1 MTLSKNILWA
11 ALLVGVIAV
20 VVIASLFLPKL
31 AFGAS
36 PAGST
41 FNDSK
46 QASVAI
52 NLASPG
58 TNGTSTSM
66 INTDG
71 NDRFITSEH
80 AVCEGVGTSQTAYTG
95 TGLASLTL
103 KMATSTTANPTSNAN
118 TNTLPTITVSTS
130 TPNFGIS
137 SSTIATPGNNLVGN
151 VWLAGSPLTI
161 TANATNT
168 AVCTVGVSYVGL

>member
-1 MTLSKNILWA
+1 MTLSKNTLWA
-11 ALLVGVIAV
+11 GLLVGILVTLV
-20 VVIASLFLPKL
+20 VAYLFLPKA

-41 FNDSK
+41 FNDAK

-52 NLASPG
+52 NLATPG

-71 NDRFITSEH
+71 NDRYIQSVH
-80 AVCEGVGTSQTAYTG
+80 AACEGVGTSRTAYTG
-95 TGLASLTL
+95 AGLASLTL
-103 KMATSTTANPTSNAN
+103 TLATSTTANPASNAN
-118 TNTLPTITVSTS
+118 TNTLPVITVST
-130 TPNFGIS
+130 TTTQFGIS
-137 SSTIATPGNNLVGN
+137 SSTMGTPGNGLVSN
-151 VWLAGSPLTI
+151 IWLAGSPLTI

-168 AVCTVGVSYVGL
+168 AVCTIGVSYLGL